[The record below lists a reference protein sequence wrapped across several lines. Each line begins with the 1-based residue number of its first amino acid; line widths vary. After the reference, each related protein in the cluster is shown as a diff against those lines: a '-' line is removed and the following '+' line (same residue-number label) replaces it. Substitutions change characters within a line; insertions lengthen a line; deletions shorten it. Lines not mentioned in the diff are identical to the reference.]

1 MECDRMGNPTGSG
14 AHRWGEKTRFV
25 SGIVPASFSRPEPGP
40 AGGEPQGQ
48 REEENRRQDPKGFFS
63 IDRRLPVKMG
73 VFSYWYNHKWG
84 DDFVCIR
91 PNREIIKPNL
101 LTKKCRNYVSRV
113 DYQN

>member
-1 MECDRMGNPTGSG
+1 MRSDGEADRERRASL
-14 AHRWGEKTRFV
+14 GEKTRFV
-25 SGIVPASFSRPEPGP
+25 SGIVPASFIRPEPGP

-48 REEENRRQDPKGFFS
+48 REEENGRQDPKGFFS

-91 PNREIIKPNL
+91 PNRVNNRII
-101 LTKKCRNYVSRV
+101 
-113 DYQN
+113 